1 MDRRD
6 FIRTLGVAGGA
17 MLLNGTV
24 GAAAAGA
31 GELRKNSGTDPLL
44 SGV

>member
-24 GAAAAGA
+24 GTAVRA
-31 GELRKNSGTDPLL
+31 GEPRKNCGTDPLL